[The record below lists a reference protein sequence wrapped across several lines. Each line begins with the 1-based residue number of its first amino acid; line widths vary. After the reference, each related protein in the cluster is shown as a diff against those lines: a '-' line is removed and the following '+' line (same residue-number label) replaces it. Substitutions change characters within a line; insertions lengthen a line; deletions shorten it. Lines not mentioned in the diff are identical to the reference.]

1 VIITQVGSEKG
12 RLAPRLDLQGTNEAD
27 MDKPINI
34 LGFAGSLRKGSFNKA
49 LLRAAAESV
58 PEDARL
64 EIFDLEGIPPFNQD
78 LESTMPER
86 VKEFKSKIES
96 ADAILIATP
105 EHNYSIPGVLK
116 NAIDWASRPYGD
128 NSFEGK
134 PVAVMSASTGML
146 GGARA
151 QYHLRQVFVF
161 LNMHPVNKPEISV
174 AFANQKFD
182 QNGRLTDEKTKELTR
197 NLLDTL
203 VAWTRK
209 LG

>member
-1 VIITQVGSEKG
+1 MARPTKKK
-12 RLAPRLDLQGTNEAD
+12 DT
-27 MDKPINI
+27 MDKPVNI
-34 LGFAGSLRKGSFNKA
+34 LGFAGSLRKGSYNKA
-49 LLRAAAESV
+49 LLRAAVELV
-58 PEDARL
+58 PENATL

-78 LESTMPER
+78 LEAAMPER
-86 VKEFKSKIES
+86 VKEFKSKIKS
-96 ADAILIATP
+96 ADAILIVTP

-116 NAIDWASRPYGD
+116 NAIDWASRPSGD

-161 LNMHPVNKPEISV
+161 LDMHPINKPEV
-174 AFANQKFD
+174 LVTFANQKFD
-182 QNGRLTDEKTKELTR
+182 QNGTLTDEKTKELTKT
-197 NLLDTL
+197 LLDKL

>member
-1 VIITQVGSEKG
+1 
-12 RLAPRLDLQGTNEAD
+12 
-27 MDKPINI
+27 MDKAISI
-34 LGFAGSLRKGSFNKA
+34 LGFAGSLRKGSYNRA
-49 LLRAAAESV
+49 LLRAAVELA
-58 PEDARL
+58 PKDARL
-64 EIFDLEGIPPFNQD
+64 EVFDLEGIPPFNQD
-78 LESTMPER
+78 LERSMPDK
-86 VKEFKSKIES
+86 VKEFKSWIRA

-134 PVAVMSASTGML
+134 PVAVMSASTGRL

-161 LNMHPVNKPEISV
+161 LDMHPVNRPEVFVTFASQ
-174 AFANQKFD
+174 AFDEK
-182 QNGRLTDEKTKELTR
+182 GLLTDEKAKEVIKA
-197 NLLDTL
+197 LLEAL

-209 LG
+209 LALTTS